1 MKQIEGGISAPKG
14 VLAAGVSCGIKK
26 TGLPDLAL
34 VVSEQPGMVAGVFT
48 RNLVKAAPVLL
59 CQRRIRLGGTF
70 SALVANS
77 GNANACTGPRGMRD
91 ANQMARIAAKLLNR
105 RTEEVFVA
113 STGVIGEPLPMEKV
127 SEGIA
132 MAVSS
137 LGPDQGGK
145 AARAIMTTDT
155 FPKEDAVSLMIGG
168 VPVRIGGMAKGSG
181 MIYPRMAT
189 MLAFVASDANISSS
203 LLVRSLKI
211 AVDQSFNRITVDGD
225 TSTNDIALAFA
236 NGLSGCPRIR
246 GGSPEYLAFQEGLN
260 RVTSSL
266 AEMIVRDGEG
276 ATKMIRVEVKGAQ
289 SQKEAELV
297 AFAVANS
304 NLVKTAFFGED
315 CNWGRILAAIG
326 SSGGQ
331 VRPEKIDLFLGP
343 MQIVKRGVGLGKDK
357 GEQTKEILRER
368 EIHLGIHLHQGKAR
382 AEILTCDLSFD
393 YVTINASY
401 RT

>member
-1 MKQIEGGISAPKG
+1 VKQIEGGISAPKG

-59 CQRRIRLGGTF
+59 CQKRIRLGGTF

-276 ATKMIRVEVKGAQ
+276 PLK
-289 SQKEAELV
+289 
-297 AFAVANS
+297 
-304 NLVKTAFFGED
+304 
-315 CNWGRILAAIG
+315 
-326 SSGGQ
+326 
-331 VRPEKIDLFLGP
+331 
-343 MQIVKRGVGLGKDK
+343 
-357 GEQTKEILRER
+357 
-368 EIHLGIHLHQGKAR
+368 
-382 AEILTCDLSFD
+382 
-393 YVTINASY
+393 
-401 RT
+401 